1 MEFKRPVIMQRMRG
15 GRVFR
20 GKEDDFQGANRGMQD
35 IKGVGSDFVLI
46 QDLMALSESQG
57 QKCNS

>member
-1 MEFKRPVIMQRMRG
+1 MIMQRMRG